1 MTKRRG
7 PMPASHEG
15 KGIAGPITEQEKHR
29 RMRAVRG
36 ADAINAIEGA
46 PISDYA
52 KQLSARWA
60 DGEITHEEMVETL
73 IKRHT
78 RVKRSEQSL

>member
-36 ADAINAIEGA
+36 ADA
-46 PISDYA
+46 
-52 KQLSARWA
+52 LWA
-60 DGEITHEEMVETL
+60 GGEITHEEMVETL

>member
-29 RMRAVRG
+29 RMRAVHG

-46 PISDYA
+46 PVSDYA
-52 KQLSARWA
+52 KKLSALWA
-60 DGEITHEEMVETL
+60 GGEITHGEMVEAL